1 MKMKLKDWMVL
12 NQTLK
17 NLIDHDTD
25 QTIQT
30 LFKYKILGILKQL
43 ETPIANFEII
53 RNEKIRE
60 YGTENENGTISI
72 PEEQEETIRQFTDDM
87 NTLIESEVDVPI
99 EKFKAEEVF
108 RSGVPADYLVGL
120 YGIIEEY

>member
-72 PEEQEETIRQFTDDM
+72 PEEQEESIRQFTDDM

-120 YGIIEEY
+120 YGIIEE